1 MTERMRVGLLLAVSL
16 LVYGNTLVNGFALD
30 DSLYI
35 LNNPRVTHFT
45 VQGLFDAGQSNGSP
59 RYFRPVTFA
68 TFALNWAIG
77 DAHASG
83 YHLLNL
89 FLHAAVTL
97 LLYLVLRKILASFA
111 AGTIVA
117 WTTALLFAVHPIHT
131 EAVAS
136 IVGRSE
142 LLAAG
147 FLLAAWLSHLHDHPV
162 PVLLCFA
169 LALLSKE
176 SAIAFVPLVFVG
188 DYVRGQFKPVS
199 RYASILGV
207 AALYVGVLW
216 KAQGGQL
223 GVARV
228 SFLDNPL
235 AKVPANI
242 RILNALRIAWK
253 YVALQIYP
261 ATLSADY
268 SYNAIRLYA
277 SWRPALLALAGTL
290 LILAL
295 WIGTLWMKRKEWF
308 LAGAIYLAGFAVTAN
323 LLLPTGTIMGERL
336 AYLPSAGLCLIAALV
351 WVRLEKVQHR
361 LAWAVLTMVVI
372 ALGVRTM
379 VRNRDWRDNFSLFSA
394 DVQAVPGSA
403 KTHFGLGEEYFNRG
417 ELQEARAQMQTGFS
431 VFPDDPDAV
440 ETSGLVEGRL
450 GNDQEARRLLQQ
462 ALAMARQT
470 HPHRDF
476 MVTNLTAQLMKM
488 GEKDEAL
495 QLLDREIAKSPT
507 NSSFWSNRA
516 VVHYFR
522 GESEAARTDAQTALQ
537 LNPANQQAASLLNQL
552 SAPGLGPTPQVAPT
566 K

>member
-1 MTERMRVGLLLAVSL
+1 MTERMRVGLLLAISL
-16 LVYGNTLVNGFALD
+16 LVYANTLTNGFALD
-30 DSLYI
+30 DSMYI

-45 VQGLFDAGQSNGSP
+45 VKGLFDAGQSNGSP
-59 RYFRPVTFA
+59 RYFRPLTFA
-68 TFALNWAIG
+68 TFAGNWAVG
-77 DAHASG
+77 DAHAFG
-83 YHLLNL
+83 YHLINL
-89 FLHAAVTL
+89 LLHAGVTL
-97 LLYLVLRKILASFA
+97 LLYLLLRKILESFA
-111 AGTIVA
+111 SGTIIA

-147 FLLAAWLSHLHDHPV
+147 LLLAAWLFHLDDHPV
-162 PVLLCFA
+162 PALLCFA

-199 RYASILGV
+199 RYASIIGV

-216 KAQGGQL
+216 RVQGGQL

-242 RILNALRIAWK
+242 RILNALRIAGK

-261 ATLSADY
+261 ATLSSDY

-277 SWRPALLALAGTL
+277 SWRPALLALAATM

-336 AYLPSAGLCLIAALV
+336 AYLPSAGFCLAVALL
-351 WVRLEKVQHR
+351 WARLERTQQK
-361 LAWAVLTMVVI
+361 LAWAVLAAVVI

-379 VRNRDWRDNFSLFSA
+379 VRNRDWRDNFALFSA
-394 DVQAVPGSA
+394 DVRAVPGSA
-403 KTHFGLGEEYFNRG
+403 KMHFGLGEEYLNRG

-431 VFPDDPDAV
+431 IFPDDPDAV
-440 ETSGLVEGRL
+440 ETSGLIEGRL

-476 MVTNLTAQLMKM
+476 MVTNLTAELIKI

-495 QLLDREIAKSPT
+495 QLLDHEIAKSPI
-507 NSSFWSNRA
+507 NSSLRSNRA
-516 VVHYFR
+516 VVHYLR
-522 GESEAARTDAQTALQ
+522 GETDAARADAQTALQ
-537 LNPANQQAASLLNQL
+537 MDPANQQAAGLLNQL
-552 SAPGLGPTPQVAPT
+552 STPGLAIPQTAPA